1 MHKTLTTQKTAER
14 KNDELT
20 QYERLTTHAGVW
32 AGHSNPTRKIPAPFW
47 YRTWTWGGYADGGQW
62 LGVVNEGAESTD
74 ARLQIKQKDKPFV
87 QLLWEDLNEI
97 GIVGAEPKEV
107 STLLKKSG
115 KTHSAYEFKP
125 FTLPYFTGLYH
136 RIDRKMEKT

>member
-1 MHKTLTTQKTAER
+1 VYGRGIPTPHARFLPPFGTEH
-14 KNDELT
+14 ELGGDMQT
-20 QYERLTTHAGVW
+20 GV
-32 AGHSNPTRKIPAPFW
+32 R
-47 YRTWTWGGYADGGQW
+47 W

-74 ARLQIKQKDKPFV
+74 ARLQIKQKDKAFV